1 MSFNGIIAEVDIATA
16 PDADAEADT
25 ESEAKSDIRPLAGL
39 RFAVKDLFAV
49 AGRTT
54 GFGNPDWQKSH
65 PIESSNAEVINQLLD
80 AGARLV
86 AITCTDEMA
95 FSLDGINIHFGT
107 PLNTQL
113 PGHIPGG
120 SSSGSA
126 AAVAAGLVDFAL
138 GTDTAGSTRVP
149 ASYCGIWGIRPS
161 HGAIS
166 SQGVLPLG
174 PSFDT
179 VGILAPNRSILAQVA
194 AILLRF
200 GGQNHKLTKDRQI
213 KKLLICDDFLA
224 LAAPNIA
231 PDLAPD
237 IVSAMANAQGRFES
251 VKHINISDTIES
263 HSIELFNSIRGFEA
277 WQSHG
282 QWLEAND
289 PVMAPAIKERFLN
302 CKNAT
307 EGEAKKGRIK
317 QRKMQQKLAELLNDD
332 TALCFP
338 TTAALPPLETASA
351 EALQQNRVANMALC
365 TVASLS
371 GFPQVSIPIGLS
383 SYKPFVK
390 TGLSLLANSGMDL
403 AIINAAAAFE

>member
-1 MSFNGIIAEVDIATA
+1 MSFNGIIADLDIARLA
-16 PDADAEADT
+16 SSANT
-25 ESEAKSDIRPLAGL
+25 EPESKGNIRPLAGL

-65 PIESSNAEVINQLLD
+65 PIESSNAEVIDQLLD

-86 AITCTDEMA
+86 AIACTDEMA

-138 GTDTAGSTRVP
+138 GTDTAGSIRVP

-179 VGILAPNRSILAQVA
+179 VGILAPSRSILARVA
-194 AILLRF
+194 AILLGL
-200 GGQNHKLTKDRQI
+200 GGQSYKITKDRQI

-231 PDLAPD
+231 PD
-237 IVSAMANAQGRFES
+237 IVSAMANAQGHFDS
-251 VKHINISDTIES
+251 VKHIHIGDTIKS
-263 HSIELFNSIRGFEA
+263 DCIELFNSIRGFEA
-277 WQSHG
+277 WQCHG

-307 EGEAKKGRIK
+307 EDEASKGRIK
-317 QRKMQQKLAELLNDD
+317 QRELQQKLGELLNDD

-338 TTAALPPLETASA
+338 TTTALPPLESASA
-351 EALQQNRVANMALC
+351 EALQENRMANMALC
-365 TVASLS
+365 AAASLS
-371 GFPQVSIPIGLS
+371 GFPQVSIPIGLT

-390 TGLSLLANSGMDL
+390 TGLSLLANFGMDL

>member
-1 MSFNGIIAEVDIATA
+1 MSFNGIIAELDIARLA
-16 PDADAEADT
+16 PSANAEP
-25 ESEAKSDIRPLAGL
+25 DIRPLAGL

-65 PIESSNAEVINQLLD
+65 SIESSNAEVIDQLLD

-126 AAVAAGLVDFAL
+126 AGVAAGLVDFAL
-138 GTDTAGSTRVP
+138 GTDTAGSIRVP

-179 VGILAPNRSILAQVA
+179 VGILTPSRSILARVA
-194 AILLRF
+194 AILLGL
-200 GGQNHKLTKDRQI
+200 GGQSHKLTKDRQI

-231 PDLAPD
+231 PD
-237 IVSAMANAQGRFES
+237 IVSAMASAQGHFDS
-251 VKHINISDTIES
+251 VKHINISDTIKS
-263 HSIELFNSIRGFEA
+263 DCIELFNSIRGFEA
-277 WQSHG
+277 WQCHG
-282 QWLEAND
+282 QWLEEFD

-307 EGEAKKGRIK
+307 EDEANKGRTQ
-317 QRKMQQKLAELLNDD
+317 QRELQQKLAELLNDD

-338 TTAALPPLETASA
+338 TTTALPPLETASA
-351 EALQQNRVANMALC
+351 EALQQNRMANMALC
-365 TVASLS
+365 AVASLS
-371 GFPQVSIPIGLS
+371 GFPQVSIPIGLT
-383 SYKPFVK
+383 SYNPFVK
-390 TGLSLLANSGMDL
+390 TGLSLLANFGMDL